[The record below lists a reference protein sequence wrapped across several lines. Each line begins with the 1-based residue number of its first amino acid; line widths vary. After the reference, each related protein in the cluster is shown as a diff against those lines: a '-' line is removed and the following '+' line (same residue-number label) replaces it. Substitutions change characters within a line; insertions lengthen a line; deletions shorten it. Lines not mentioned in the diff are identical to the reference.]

1 MSGSGKKHPDRREF
15 LALGVGALAVATLPR
30 ALRRRRDRLIRRQIP
45 VMGTIAEIAVR
56 HDNEVWAQRAIDRAL
71 DELRRVD
78 RTMTRFR
85 DDSDVGRAN
94 LVAGRGVVTVSEDTA
109 TVLDQ
114 ALHWAYASEGRFDP
128 CLGRASELWDVEDR
142 TSPPAASKVRRYAHR
157 NLYHALD
164 LQRDGSVPRV
174 RLTNPD
180 AAVDL
185 GGIAKGYGVD
195 LAGQALKD
203 NGIFHALVNVG
214 GDLIAM
220 GVDEEGEPWK
230 VGVRSPDHLNE
241 VAQVLR
247 VGDRA
252 VATSGDYLRYFTY
265 HGTRYHHLLDPRDGA
280 PRRTPMRSIT
290 VEADR
295 CVSADAAATALFGAD
310 AAEWDYVLR
319 RAAPGSSVV
328 SAI

>member
-30 ALRRRRDRLIRRQIP
+30 ALRRRQDRLIRRQIP

-56 HDNEVWAQRAIDRAL
+56 HDNEVWAQRAIDSAL
-71 DELRRVD
+71 GELRRVD

-94 LVAGRGVVTVSEDTA
+94 LVAGHGVVAIAEDTA
-109 TVLDQ
+109 AVLD
-114 ALHWAYASEGRFDP
+114 ASLRWAYASEGRFDP
-128 CLGRASELWDVEDR
+128 CLGRASKLWDVEDR
-142 TSPPAASKVRRYAHR
+142 KTPPSMDIVRRYAGR

-164 LQRDGSVPRV
+164 LQRDGAVPRV

-180 AAVDL
+180 AAIDL

-195 LAGQALKD
+195 LAGQALRD
-203 NGIFHALVNVG
+203 MGIFHALVNVG
-214 GDLIAM
+214 GDLVAM
-220 GVDEEGEPWK
+220 GVDAEGEPWK

-247 VGDRA
+247 VTDRA

-265 HGTRYHHLLDPRDGA
+265 HGRVYHHLLDPRDGE
-280 PRRTPMRSIT
+280 PYQTRMRSIT

-295 CVSADAAATALFGAD
+295 CVIADAAATALFGAGSH
-310 AAEWDYVLR
+310 EWTHVLSK
-319 RAAPGSSVV
+319 AAPGARVV
-328 SAI
+328 SSI